1 MSMMAMVAILV
12 VIYFS
17 LVLFVVFYGNKI
29 DPKYGNFVFVITNT
43 ILFLSFY
50 VVSYSPGS
58 RFRFQTLDNI
68 SPFTFSTIPF
78 IYAMKPGLK
87 DYYLKNVAFF
97 SVGMFVAMLVT
108 PQYAYLFSF
117 NNKASTSF
125 LFDALCHLNCSI
137 FGIYLIASG
146 QAKLTFENLKKAAI
160 FIYCVVGIGV
170 VFNYLFHTGNFGMNP
185 YGGYSIYMFNFF
197 EDYWATLLAY
207 IVGIFGVLALGFG
220 MNYLLNKVSGNKL
233 AFDIE
238 AEEEEQQVDSEQIEE
253 QKIA

>member
-17 LVLFVVFYGNKI
+17 LVLFIAFYGTHI
-29 DPKYGNFVFVITNT
+29 PPKYGNFVFIVTNV

-50 VVSYSPGS
+50 VVSYDVGDN
-58 RFRFQTLDNI
+58 FRFQTLDNI
-68 SPFTFSTIPF
+68 SPFTFTTLPF
-78 IYAMKPGLK
+78 AYAMKDKLR
-87 DYYLKNVAFF
+87 DYYFKAVAYL

-117 NNKASTSF
+117 NDTASMTF

-146 QAKLTFENLKKAAI
+146 QAKLTFENLKKSVI
-160 FIYCVVGIGV
+160 FMYSVVACVVIL
-170 VFNYLFHTGNFGMNP
+170 NYLFHTNNFGMNP

-207 IVGIFGVLALGFG
+207 VVGIFGVLALGFG
-220 MNYLLNKVSGNKL
+220 SNYLLNKVCNNPL
-233 AFDIE
+233 AFATKEIKE
-238 AEEEEQQVDSEQIEE
+238 TNSNEEIKEDE
-253 QKIA
+253 KIA